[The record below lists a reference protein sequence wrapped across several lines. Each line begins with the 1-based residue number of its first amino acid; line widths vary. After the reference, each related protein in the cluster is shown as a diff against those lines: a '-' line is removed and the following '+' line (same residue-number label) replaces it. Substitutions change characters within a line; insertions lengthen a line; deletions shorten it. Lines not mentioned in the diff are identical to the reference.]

1 MTAIPDRAERQAE
14 VRAEKTRAYLLP
26 AAAALILFAAIAYI
40 QFTGVL
46 GRNEFPV
53 KLVLAIGFYYCYRW
67 HTALAQRAN
76 VHAEQLKKG

>member
-1 MTAIPDRAERQAE
+1 MSAITQQQAE
-14 VRAEKTRAYLLP
+14 VRAEKTRSYLLP
-26 AAAALILFAAIAYI
+26 AAAAVIIAFAIAYI

-46 GRNEFPV
+46 GQLEFPV

-76 VHAEQLKKG
+76 VHAEKLKKG

>member
-1 MTAIPDRAERQAE
+1 MSSITEQRAEVA
-14 VRAEKTRAYLLP
+14 AEKTRAYVIP
-26 AAAALILFAAIAYI
+26 AIAAAIVFAAIVYI

-46 GRNEFPV
+46 GKAEFPV

>member
-1 MTAIPDRAERQAE
+1 MSSITEQRAEVA
-14 VRAEKTRAYLLP
+14 AEKTRAYVIP
-26 AAAALILFAAIAYI
+26 AIAAAIIFAAIAYI

-46 GRNEFPV
+46 GKLEFPV

>member
-1 MTAIPDRAERQAE
+1 MSSITEQRAEVA
-14 VRAEKTRAYLLP
+14 AEKTRAYVIP
-26 AAAALILFAAIAYI
+26 AIAAAIIFAAIVYI

-46 GRNEFPV
+46 GKAEFPV